1 MSLPE
6 RGGSGLPHRLSRLPA
21 QAGLVPRPARHLAAS
36 VLVYGPYA
44 HNRMAD
50 PILTPQVRPLFPYS
64 RWSAQ
69 LPSLT
74 RQFRENKPYPHLHLR
89 EFLDPYVAGEMAAEF
104 PGLETAAWTRY
115 QHQNENKVGL
125 AKRSLFPPLLGEVVD
140 ELNSAEF
147 VHWLSQV
154 TGIPGLLADSTLEG
168 GGLHQSGPGGF
179 LNIHT
184 DFSMHHYHKHWRRRV
199 NLILYL
205 NPNWQE
211 QWGGAIELWDREVR
225 QCVAKVPPFLNDAL
239 IFQTDDISYHGFPVP
254 LRCPAG
260 ESRKSLALY
269 YYTLDPGAR
278 TSARSTNYRAR
289 PEDGP
294 LKSALIW
301 LDKEAVDLYSRAKA
315 RFGFS
320 DEFASRILGVL
331 SRKR

>member
-1 MSLPE
+1 MAD
-6 RGGSGLPHRLSRLPA
+6 R
-21 QAGLVPRPARHLAAS
+21 AAS
-36 VLVYGPYA
+36 LEP
-44 HNRMAD
+44 
-50 PILTPQVRPLFPYS
+50 RPLFPYGK
-64 RWSAQ
+64 WSAQ
-69 LPSLT
+69 AAVLST
-74 RQFRENKPYPHLHLR
+74 QFRENKPYPHLHLR
-89 EFLDPYVAGEMAAEF
+89 KFLDPYVAGEMVAEF
-104 PGLETAAWTRY
+104 PGLETDTWTRY

-125 AKRSLFPPLLGEVVD
+125 ARRSLFPPLLGEAVD
-140 ELNSAEF
+140 ELNSTEF

-168 GGLHQSGPGGF
+168 GGLHQSGPGGY

-211 QWGGAIELWDREVR
+211 QWGGAIELWDRDVR
-225 QCVAKVPPFLNDAL
+225 QCVAKVPPLLNHAL
-239 IFQTDDISYHGFPVP
+239 IFQTDDISYHGFPEP
-254 LRCPAG
+254 LRCPAN

-269 YYTLDPGAR
+269 YYTLEPAAR
-278 TSARSTNYRAR
+278 VTARSTNYRAR

-320 DEFASRILGVL
+320 DEFASRILGFL